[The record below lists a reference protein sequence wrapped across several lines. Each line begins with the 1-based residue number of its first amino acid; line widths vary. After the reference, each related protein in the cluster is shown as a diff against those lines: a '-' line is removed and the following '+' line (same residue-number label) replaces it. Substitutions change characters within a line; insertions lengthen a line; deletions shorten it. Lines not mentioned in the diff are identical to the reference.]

1 MKVLFDDI
9 IKYLV
14 RFDDED
20 ISTGK
25 DLRYINKLTKA
36 DADFEECDNGDI
48 IVYR

>member
-9 IKYLV
+9 TKYIV

-25 DLRYINKLTKA
+25 DLQYINKLTKS
-36 DADFEECDNGDI
+36 DIDFEECENGDI